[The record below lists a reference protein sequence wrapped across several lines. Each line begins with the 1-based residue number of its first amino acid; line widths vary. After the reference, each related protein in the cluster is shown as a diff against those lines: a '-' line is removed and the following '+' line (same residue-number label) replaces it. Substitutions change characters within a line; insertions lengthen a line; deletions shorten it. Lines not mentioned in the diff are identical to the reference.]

1 MPPDARAG
9 DHGLHHLVFGQSG
22 AVRPAPGWN
31 IPGPGMPA
39 CPSSQLHVC
48 GIVRAMTQA
57 SRLPCDEAATRSGRD
72 VPACSATQKRW
83 VLVAS
88 ILGSSL
94 AFIDGT
100 IANVALPAIQRELS
114 ATVYQAQWVIEAYAL
129 FLGAL
134 LLVGGS
140 LGDRHGRRRV
150 FLIGVAIFGVASGAC
165 ALSQTVHQL
174 IAARA
179 VQGVGGALLVPGS
192 LALITAAFPEDER
205 GKAFGT
211 WAAFTGITAGAGPL
225 VGGWLIDHFSWAWA
239 FAVNVPLA
247 LVVLGATWSRV
258 PESRDA
264 KQLHQKLDVPGALL
278 ATAGLGGIVF
288 AFIEAPTRGWQ
299 SVAVLLAL
307 VVGMASL
314 IAFVRVEQVQPS
326 PMLPLRLLRNR
337 NFAGANLLTLL
348 LYAALGGGLFFLP
361 LNLIQVQGLSATAA
375 GAALLPFI
383 LIMFV
388 LSRWAGGL
396 VASHGARLPLVAGP
410 LIAAAGFALLAFPGT
425 RASYWTGFL
434 PGISALGL
442 GMAIA
447 VAPLTTTVMNAVE
460 PEASG
465 TASGVNNAVSRV
477 AGLLAV
483 AVFGWLMA
491 SVFEPN
497 LQQALARAGLRGEVA
512 DAIWSQR
519 DRLAAIELPR
529 GLQGEA
535 AAAAR
540 DAVHQSFVAGYRWIM
555 AVSAGLALA
564 SAIVAATWIDGG
576 HEVRA

>member
-1 MPPDARAG
+1 
-9 DHGLHHLVFGQSG
+9 
-22 AVRPAPGWN
+22 
-31 IPGPGMPA
+31 
-39 CPSSQLHVC
+39 
-48 GIVRAMTQA
+48 MTQA
-57 SRLPCDEAATRSGRD
+57 ARLPCEGSALQDDAGAQ
-72 VPACSATQKRW
+72 PCSAAQKRW

-100 IANVALPAIQRELS
+100 VANVALPAIQKELS

-129 FLGAL
+129 FLAAL

-140 LGDRHGRRRV
+140 MGDRYGRRRI
-150 FLIGVAIFGVASGAC
+150 FLVGVAVFGVASLAC

-192 LALITAAFPEDER
+192 LALISASFPEAER

-211 WAAFTGITAGAGPL
+211 WAGFTGITAGAGPL
-225 VGGWLIDHFSWAWA
+225 IGGWLIDQFSWAWA
-239 FAVNVPLA
+239 FAVNVPLVL
-247 LVVLGATWSRV
+247 LVLAITRARV

-264 KQLHQKLDVPGALL
+264 RQQRTRLDITGALL

-288 AFIEAPTRGWQ
+288 AFIEAPTRGWR
-299 SVAVLLAL
+299 SAAVLGAMVGGVVALA
-307 VVGMASL
+307 
-314 IAFVRVEQVQPS
+314 AFIWAERAQRA
-326 PMLPLRLLRNR
+326 PMLPLQLLRNR
-337 NFAGANLLTLL
+337 NFAGTNLLTLL

-361 LNLIQVQGLSATAA
+361 LNLIQIQGLSATAA

-396 VASHGARLPLVAGP
+396 VERYGARLPLVVGP
-410 LIAAAGFALLAFPGT
+410 LLAGAGFVLLALPGVQ
-425 RASYWTGFL
+425 ASYWAGFL
-434 PGISALGL
+434 PGIAVMGL

-447 VAPLTTTVMNAVE
+447 VAPLTTTVMNSVE
-460 PEASG
+460 PQASG
-465 TASGVNNAVSRV
+465 TASGINNAVSRV

-491 SVFEPN
+491 LVFEPQ
-497 LQQALARAGLRGEVA
+497 LQQGIASAGLPGDVA

-519 DRLAAIELPR
+519 DKLAAIELPR
-529 GLQGEA
+529 GLEGEA

-540 DAVHQSFVAGYRWIM
+540 DAVRQSFVAGYRWIM
-555 AVSAGLALA
+555 VASAALA
-564 SAIVAATWIDGG
+564 FASALVAALWIDGKA
-576 HEVRA
+576 RR